1 MRKGTGMRVV
11 SCSLYFI
18 SMIIAIEAIF
28 AVKIFGGPI
37 PENNILRFGIHVS
50 ALGNMDPHFAAGSQ
64 DRAFADMVFNG
75 LLRYVPGDAPR
86 MEPDLAEKIPEFKIV
101 DGRQIWEITLRR
113 GVMFHKGPGIAAHEL
128 TADDV
133 VFSLE
138 KSKDRRFCAYSS
150 AYSYMTIKKTGRY
163 GVQIIMDKPVSPI
176 LFFPKIANYGGG
188 FIVSRKAIET
198 LGYEAFKRH
207 PIGTGP
213 FCFEKYV
220 KGKYLLLKANPLYFR
235 GKPMLSGVKMFFLAD
250 IKKRQ
255 EAFEKG
261 LIDVFTGSARKGW
274 LESFKE
280 LDPDII
286 VDTHGVGEVATLYF
300 NTRIKPMDD
309 IRVRKAIAY
318 GLDRQ
323 KFLDTA
329 NSDISGSVYSPVP
342 VNFLPGGLSLSDV
355 RALNL
360 EYEYDPARA
369 RLLLAQA
376 GYPHGFV
383 LNLVSSEKRLYQAY
397 YRVLAAQLAEIGIRC
412 RIRTVSHPE
421 MHRQIRHEPKPL
433 VIYAAW
439 RPNADAYLTRFFHS
453 DSIIVTGSRPD
464 TNFSCYDKIDKLI
477 ETARMEIDPDRQ
489 ISLWH
494 QAQIRILNDM
504 AAFPIM
510 YTKQIYIRK
519 KYVDYGHKLVSTMA
533 LYPQFTEKT
542 KLNMP

>member
-1 MRKGTGMRVV
+1 
-11 SCSLYFI
+11 
-18 SMIIAIEAIF
+18 
-28 AVKIFGGPI
+28 
-37 PENNILRFGIHVS
+37 
-50 ALGNMDPHFAAGSQ
+50 
-64 DRAFADMVFNG
+64 
-75 LLRYVPGDAPR
+75 
-86 MEPDLAEKIPEFKIV
+86 
-101 DGRQIWEITLRR
+101 
-113 GVMFHKGPGIAAHEL
+113 
-128 TADDV
+128 
-133 VFSLE
+133 
-138 KSKDRRFCAYSS
+138 
-150 AYSYMTIKKTGRY
+150 
-163 GVQIIMDKPVSPI
+163 
-176 LFFPKIANYGGG
+176 
-188 FIVSRKAIET
+188 
-198 LGYEAFKRH
+198 
-207 PIGTGP
+207 
-213 FCFEKYV
+213 
-220 KGKYLLLKANPLYFR
+220 
-235 GKPMLSGVKMFFLAD
+235 
-250 IKKRQ
+250 
-255 EAFEKG
+255 
-261 LIDVFTGSARKGW
+261 
-274 LESFKE
+274 
-280 LDPDII
+280 
-286 VDTHGVGEVATLYF
+286 
-300 NTRIKPMDD
+300 
-309 IRVRKAIAY
+309 
-318 GLDRQ
+318 
-323 KFLDTA
+323 
-329 NSDISGSVYSPVP
+329 VP

-383 LNLVSSEKRLYQAY
+383 LDLVSSEKRLYQAY